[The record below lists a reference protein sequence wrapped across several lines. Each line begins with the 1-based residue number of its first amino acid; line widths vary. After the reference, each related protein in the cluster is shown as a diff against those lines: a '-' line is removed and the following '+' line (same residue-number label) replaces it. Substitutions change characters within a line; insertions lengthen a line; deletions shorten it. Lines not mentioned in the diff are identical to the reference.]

1 MTLIA
6 YIEKRFGAVNL
17 EIVEQANK
25 IIAEYETEGLTLTLR
40 QLFYQFVARGLAPNS
55 ERTYRKLSKVI
66 SDARLA
72 GLVSW
77 KAIEDRTRFLRE
89 QPNWGNPQEILD
101 SCATQFR
108 VDKWAT
114 QPCRVEVWI
123 EKDALTGVI
132 DQICKS
138 LQVPYLSCRGYTSQ
152 SEQWRA
158 GMRFAH
164 YIEKGQEVHVLHLG
178 DHDPSGI
185 DMTRDNQDRVDMFT
199 FQQGVTF
206 NRLALNIDQ
215 VRKYNPPPNP
225 TKPSDSR
232 TGGYEAKFGK
242 TCWELDALDPKLLS
256 KLVKTNVLKLR
267 DEAAWKKAEKVEQ
280 EHRDNLRAI
289 TDNYDSVIEHLNDL

>member
-1 MTLIA
+1 MTIIQ
-6 YIEKRFGAVNL
+6 YIEKRFGPVNL
-17 EIVEQANK
+17 EIVAQANK
-25 IIAEYETEGLTLTLR
+25 IIAEYDAEGLTLTLR

-55 ERTYRKLSKVI
+55 EKTYRKLSKVI

-77 KAIEDRTRFLRE
+77 QAIEDRTRFLRE
-89 QPNWGNPQEILD
+89 QPNWENPEEILD
-101 SCATQFR
+101 SCASQFR

-132 DQICKS
+132 DQICKQ

-158 GMRFAH
+158 GMRFAK
-164 YIEKGQEVHVLHLG
+164 YIDQGQEVHVLHLG

-185 DMTRDNQDRVDMFT
+185 DMTRDNQDRVNMFT

-242 TCWELDALDPKLLS
+242 TCWELDALDPKLLAR
-256 KLVKTNVLKLR
+256 LVKTNVLKLR
-267 DEAAWKKAEKVEQ
+267 DEAAWLKAEKVEQ
-280 EHRDNLRAI
+280 GHRDNLRAI
-289 TDNYDSVIEHLNDL
+289 TDNYADVVKYIDNL